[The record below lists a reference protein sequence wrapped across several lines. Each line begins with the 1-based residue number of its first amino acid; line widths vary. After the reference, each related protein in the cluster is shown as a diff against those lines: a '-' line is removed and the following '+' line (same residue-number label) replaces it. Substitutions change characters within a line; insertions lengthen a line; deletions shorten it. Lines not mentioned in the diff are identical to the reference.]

1 MEPIAD
7 KKIHVA
13 LYARQAHEVERLL
26 RQGRIRSTSELVR
39 AAIDH
44 YPDHLDRP
52 TLAQQAAQMA
62 EDFARNEGLMH
73 DEPSTLQEPSMMSEE
88 TW

>member
-13 LYARQAHEVERLL
+13 PYARQAQELKRLL
-26 RQGRIRSTSELVR
+26 RQGRIRSTSEFVR

-44 YPDHLDRP
+44 YLDHLGRP

-62 EDFARNEGLMH
+62 EDFGCDEGKRY
-73 DEPSTLQEPSMMSEE
+73 DEPSTLQEPSMMSDE